1 MLPDRSARHSILGVS
16 CLSLSHRATTGAI
29 AALLVLSPIAAVT
42 ALADGLA
49 ADDIY
54 SVDEDAVGGLVVP
67 VETGVLMNDTGGS
80 LALCVSSFDTTSLE
94 GTLEPPGVN
103 ADGSFI
109 YTPPSNFNGT
119 TTFTYTVAT
128 KIVEACPPANEG
140 SAVVTINV
148 TAVNDPPT
156 ATADSFSA
164 LANHTLNV
172 AAPGVL
178 ANDSDIDGDSLT
190 AVKVNSPAH
199 GVLTLAADGGFSY
212 TPTSGYTGPDAFSYK
227 ASDGSLQSATR
238 IVSLTV
244 SAIPPNPTPTP
255 EPTPTPAP
263 PTASPE
269 PSPSESPLPTDS
281 GLASPSPFETGTPSE
296 SPSASPVT
304 SPTSGQGGG
313 LPLLA
318 VGALALL
325 LGLLAVAAVYFVR
338 SQRSE
343 GDEAFE
349 TGAYGGLG
357 GAPDPAEDESDI
369 DEGES

>member
-1 MLPDRSARHSILGVS
+1 
-16 CLSLSHRATTGAI
+16 LSLSHRATTAAL
-29 AALLVLSPIAAVT
+29 AALLALSPIAAVT
-42 ALADGLA
+42 AIADGLA

-54 SVDEDAVGGLVVP
+54 SVAEDAVGGLVVP

-80 LALCVSSFDTTSLE
+80 LALCVSSFATTSLE
-94 GTLEPPGVN
+94 GTLEEPGVN
-103 ADGSFI
+103 ADGSFT

-119 TTFTYTVAT
+119 TTFTYTVTTRIA
-128 KIVEACPPANEG
+128 EACPPASEG

-148 TAVNDPPT
+148 TPVNDPPT

-199 GVLTLAADGGFSY
+199 GLLTLAADGGFSY

-238 IVSLTV
+238 IVSLAV
-244 SAIPPNPTPTP
+244 SAIPPPPTPTP

-269 PSPSESPLPTDS
+269 PSPSESPLPSDS
-281 GLASPSPFETGTPSE
+281 GLASPSPFDTGLLPSE
-296 SPSASPVT
+296 SPSPSPVT

-318 VGALALL
+318 VGALVLL
-325 LGLLAVAAVYFVR
+325 IGLLAVAGVFFVR
-338 SQRSE
+338 SQRFE
-343 GDEAFE
+343 GDEAVE
-349 TGAYGGLG
+349 TGAF
-357 GAPDPAEDESDI
+357 ED
-369 DEGES
+369 DEPQD